1 MRKPDGVVEIFLQ
14 PGEYYFGDRYTR
26 IRTLLGSC
34 VSLVFWHPTLLLGG
48 MCHYLL
54 PSRGKPPVDGLE
66 GRYGDEAIALM
77 LAEIR
82 ATGSRPADYRVRVF
96 GGSDMFPG
104 ISGRSGGDTIGRR
117 NVEAARQMIKAHQ
130 LRCVDAH
137 VEGSGHRH
145 LLFDIWS
152 GHVTM
157 KQALVAGATPPNS

>member
-34 VSLVFWHPTLLLGG
+34 VSLVFWHPERLLGG

-54 PSRGKPPVDGLE
+54 PTRGRPPEDGLE

-82 ATGSRPADYRVRVF
+82 ASGSRPADYRVRVF

-104 ISGRSGGDTIGRR
+104 FTARSATPIGRR
-117 NVEAARQMIKAHQ
+117 NVEAARHLIDAHQ
-130 LRCVDAH
+130 LRCVASH

-157 KQALVAGATPPNS
+157 KQAILAPNETN